1 MSTSTRTQQSCAN
14 LRLTSRCRKLPQFSH
29 AITLVVYGAVKSC
42 ANEPTDVNSLCLT
55 IASSLLWRACS
66 TVSDVQTNAS
76 GSKRFW
82 KRFCVLHSNYSEQWK
97 RY

>member
-55 IASSLLWRACS
+55 IAFLSVMACMLDGIRRS
-66 TVSDVQTNAS
+66 NECIWQQAVLETVLRIA
-76 GSKRFW
+76 F
-82 KRFCVLHSNYSEQWK
+82 
-97 RY
+97 